1 MGKVIP
7 FPTKRLEDPEEKR
20 AELTDSL
27 IREKILA
34 GEAELIGV
42 FNQNGI
48 PCSCYHMEFDNQS
61 YYVLDLTTRE

>member
-7 FPTKRLEDPEEKR
+7 FPTKRLEAPVEKR
-20 AELTDSL
+20 PELTDSL

-61 YYVLDLTTRE
+61 YYVFDLTTRE

>member
-1 MGKVIP
+1 MGKIIP
-7 FPTKRLEDPEEKR
+7 FPTKRLEDPVEKR
-20 AELTDSL
+20 VELTDDL

-61 YYVLDLTTRE
+61 YYVFDLTTRE